1 MIYIM
6 VLQLFKKIHPICYFV
21 LFASIIF
28 HYKIGI
34 QNIWPGNVD
43 WLLQASDW
51 PQHYLGWEFFRRTSW
66 NFPLGDFQNILY
78 PANTNIGFTDSIPL
92 LAILL
97 KIFSGIL
104 PDIFQYIGLWIFINI
119 VLQGYF
125 AYLIFKKLQFS
136 TASAIVAGIL
146 LQFTPAL
153 ISRIN
158 HPALTAHWLILFI
171 IYNYISFNNTKRD
184 IYLNFAPIILSSMI
198 HPYLA
203 IMIIPLSIANLLRFK
218 SLKTQVIAIPIAI
231 ITPILLW
238 YCIGYFVDYSI
249 GDSQSLGYYSASL
262 QTFFNPLYAIWDH
275 HLRDASLWL
284 DPRNQRYMLQY
295 EGFAYLGLG
304 ILIGGFI
311 AIVFILKRLISNY
324 KKVIPFIK
332 KTILSGIHNR
342 TIIFWLGII
351 VISLYAI
358 LYRDIV
364 TMYLEPYARLP
375 FIRIFLDKAGVI
387 RANGRFIWPLMYI
400 VIIGIIYLINKVF
413 SKKALYILIIL
424 LGIQM
429 IDISPLLKLQLF
441 KEKEIVSVKSE
452 SSIFWQNTIK
462 EYKGVY
468 MYPGGQR
475 SYKSLDDYIIFT
487 FWAAQNN
494 IPINAGYLSRYDLPI
509 VQKFNLQIEK
519 NLVNNNLDPNIL
531 YITTKDH
538 KDLFQTASK
547 NTNRVLAEFDD
558 YYIIR

>member
-1 MIYIM
+1 M
-6 VLQLFKKIHPICYFV
+6 LLKLFKKIHPICYFV

-51 PQHYLGWEFFRRTSW
+51 PQHYLGWEFFRRTPW
-66 NFPLGDFQNILY
+66 HFPLGDFQNVLY

-92 LAILL
+92 LAISL

-104 PDIFQYIGLWIFINI
+104 PNIFQYIGLWIFINI

-125 AYLIFKKLQFS
+125 AYLIFKKLHFS
-136 TASAIVAGIL
+136 TNSAIVGGLL

-153 ISRIN
+153 IARVN
-158 HPALTAHWLILFI
+158 HPALTAHWLILFV
-171 IYNYISFNNTKRD
+171 IYNYIVFNNTKKD
-184 IYLNFAPIILSSMI
+184 IYLNFAPIILSSLI

-203 IMIIPLSIANLLRFK
+203 IMIIPLSIANLLRFN
-218 SLKTQVIAIPIAI
+218 SLKTRLITIPFAFVIPII
-231 ITPILLW
+231 SW
-238 YCIGYFVDYSI
+238 YGIGYFVDYAI

-284 DPRNQRYMLQY
+284 DPRETRYMLQY

-311 AIVFILKRLISNY
+311 GIVFILKRLISNY
-324 KKVIPFIK
+324 KKIIPFIK
-332 KTILSGIHNR
+332 KSIISGIHNK

-351 VISLYAI
+351 LISLYAI

-364 TMYLEPYARLP
+364 STYLEPYARLP
-375 FIRIFLDKAGVI
+375 FIRIFLDKAGII

-400 VIIGIIYLINKVF
+400 IFIGIIYLTHKIF
-413 SKKALYILIIL
+413 PKKSFYILLIL
-424 LGIQM
+424 LGIQI
-429 IDISPLLKLQLF
+429 IDISPLLTLHLF
-441 KEKEIVSVKSE
+441 KDKEFVSVKSE

-475 SYKSLDDYIIFT
+475 SYKSTDDYVIFT

-494 IPINAGYLSRYDLPI
+494 IPINAGYLSRYDI
-509 VQKFNLQIEK
+509 AIQKKSSVDLEK
-519 NLVNNNLDPNIL
+519 DILNNNLNPNIL
-531 YITTKDH
+531 YITTKEY
-538 KDLFQTASK
+538 KDIFENASH
-547 NTNRVLAEFDD
+547 NTKRNITIFDD
-558 YYIIR
+558 YYIIK